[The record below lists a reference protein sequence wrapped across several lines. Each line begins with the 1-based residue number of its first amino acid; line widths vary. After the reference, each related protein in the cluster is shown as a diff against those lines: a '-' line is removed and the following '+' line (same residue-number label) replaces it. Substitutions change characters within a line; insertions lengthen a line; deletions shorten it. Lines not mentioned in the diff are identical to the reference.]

1 VTGFETAE
9 ILPAETLPGAPS
21 RWQLPNFDAAL
32 ARPPTAEQIES
43 IEAAAY
49 QDGFQRGQ
57 SEGFTAGQ
65 QAVLLQAQ
73 RLQSLVDHIM
83 RPLAHLDEEVERALV
98 DLAGAIARRLL
109 HDEITA
115 QPERVIALV
124 REALAGLP
132 PQLRSL
138 RLQVHPGDEALLREH
153 LSAPPDVQDF
163 RIVPDPDLRPGDCRV
178 HTESALV
185 DARLD
190 RRVRVIAEA
199 LAGDGA

>member
-1 VTGFETAE
+1 MSGFETAE

-32 ARPPTAEQIES
+32 ARPPTAEQSES

-65 QAVLLQAQ
+65 QAVLQQAQ

-109 HDEITA
+109 WQMLGAKNPEDAFRLESKALFVMGGGADAHEGVTSFLEKRPARYTMSVAKDFPDFLDE
-115 QPERVIALV
+115 
-124 REALAGLP
+124 
-132 PQLRSL
+132 
-138 RLQVHPGDEALLREH
+138 
-153 LSAPPDVQDF
+153 
-163 RIVPDPDLRPGDCRV
+163 
-178 HTESALV
+178 
-185 DARLD
+185 
-190 RRVRVIAEA
+190 
-199 LAGDGA
+199 